1 MQTGITGEL
10 VPHLDRAGML
20 ASLERLLKDLE
31 YAQIVGAA
39 VRNRIIEMM
48 DTQILSEYERDQ
60 FRAAMKQLTRQRL
73 HRSANDLT
81 VQ

>member
-20 ASLERLLKDLE
+20 TSLERLLKDLE
-31 YAQIVGAA
+31 YAQIVRAA
-39 VRNRIIEMM
+39 VLNRIIEMM

>member
-20 ASLERLLKDLE
+20 TSLVRLLKDLE
-31 YAQIVGAA
+31 YAQIVRAA
-39 VRNRIIEMM
+39 VLNRIIEMM

-60 FRAAMKQLTRQRL
+60 FRAVMKRLTRQRL
-73 HRSANDLT
+73 HRSANGLT